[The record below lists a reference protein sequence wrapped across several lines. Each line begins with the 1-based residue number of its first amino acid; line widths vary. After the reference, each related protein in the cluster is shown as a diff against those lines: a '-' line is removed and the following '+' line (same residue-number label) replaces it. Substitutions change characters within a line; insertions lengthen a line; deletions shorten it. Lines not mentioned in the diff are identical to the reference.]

1 MEDIKKYEDHSG
13 TSRRDVVLETGRYRR
28 LEAMLTRMQ
37 NLDDVVGAMLDT

>member
-13 TSRRDVVLETGRYRR
+13 TGRRDFVLETGRYRR
-28 LEAMLTRMQ
+28 LEAMLARMQ